1 MGLPQPNPRVESR
14 FFNSARRTAVLLVEA
29 GPDERFWRPWV
40 GPGVLVRQAN
50 QGGKAQIIRW
60 LKAAKPDEGE
70 VLVGVV
76 DADLDRVRGVEN
88 DTPDVIL
95 TDAHDLEATLVGLPA
110 LDKLAT
116 SLAGAALAAAE
127 ARWGESLRARLVR
140 HAELPGRL
148 RWLKVARSPAFDALL
163 FKKEKRNGI
172 DYFDDYASCI
182 GADFQPDPSAL
193 VKALCSFSNAQQL
206 LPPKVDLVAAAAALG
221 PVDLAQLCNGHDL
234 MGFLYAMLKEIK
246 AQGLSDSAG
255 LAQQL
260 GLAVERVWLV
270 ETAMW
275 KALDA
280 WSKRRGYPVLA

>member
-1 MGLPQPNPRVESR
+1 MGLPRPNPRFESR
-14 FFNSARRTAVLLVEA
+14 FFNSARRTVVLLVEA

-40 GPGVLVRQAN
+40 ADDVLVRQAN
-50 QGGKAQIIRW
+50 QGGREQIIRW

-76 DADLDRVRGVEN
+76 DADLDRVRGIEN
-88 DTPDVIL
+88 DTPGLIL

-110 LDKLAT
+110 LDKLAR
-116 SLAGAALAAAE
+116 SLAGAAVAAAE
-127 ARWGESLRARLVR
+127 ARWGETLRERLFR

-172 DYFDDYASCI
+172 DYFDAYASCT
-182 GADFQPDPSAL
+182 GADGQPDPAAL
-193 VKALCSFSNAQQL
+193 VRALCSYSNAQQL
-206 LPPKVDLVAAAAALG
+206 LPPKIDLGAEAAQLG
-221 PVDLAQLCNGHDL
+221 PAELAQLCNGHDL
-234 MGFLYAMLKEIK
+234 IGFLHAMLKEIK
-246 AQGLSDSAG
+246 AQGLSDPAG

-260 GLAVERVWLV
+260 GLAVERVWLA

-275 KALDA
+275 RALQV
-280 WSKRRGYPVLA
+280 WSEQRGYPVLA